1 MEFEARISRAPPQN
15 THSAPYMHTTLPTTQ
30 QSCPTRTTQQ
40 HKLDPLKQDVA
51 DLTDFG
57 IPQNVD
63 FIAASFVRKGEDIDH
78 IRHVLGDAGA
88 HIKVGIWRGWDG
100 RKESLLCSLC
110 VFYTDTRNPPPHT
123 HHHKPKRSN

>member
-1 MEFEARISRAPPQN
+1 M
-15 THSAPYMHTTLPTTQ
+15 
-30 QSCPTRTTQQ
+30 
-40 HKLDPLKQDVA
+40 A

-88 HIKVGIWRGWDG
+88 HIKVVRGG
-100 RKESLLCSLC
+100 
-110 VFYTDTRNPPPHT
+110 V
-123 HHHKPKRSN
+123 